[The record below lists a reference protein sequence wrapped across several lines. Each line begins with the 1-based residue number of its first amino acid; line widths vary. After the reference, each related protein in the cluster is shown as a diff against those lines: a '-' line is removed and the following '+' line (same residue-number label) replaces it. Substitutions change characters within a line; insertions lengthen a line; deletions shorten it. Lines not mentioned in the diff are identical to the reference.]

1 MIDTMPRTR
10 EEILRERR
18 QLRVHYGLLFDSVA
32 ALLFRHDPIG
42 IAFDNEN
49 VDEYEPEAGTIL
61 PRLRS
66 CESSADALSAIHEEF
81 VRWFDIETAGP
92 VERYTA
98 IASEIWKLWQTHR
111 LTLRLPAP
119 DGMSQG

>member
-1 MIDTMPRTR
+1 MARTR

-18 QLRVHYGLLFDSVA
+18 QLRAQYGLLFDSVA

-49 VDEYEPEAGTIL
+49 IDEYEPEAGTIL

-66 CESSADALSAIHEEF
+66 CESPADALRAIHEEF
-81 VRWFDIETAGP
+81 VRWFDADTAGP
-92 VERYTA
+92 EERYA
-98 IASEIWKLWQTHR
+98 EIASETWQLWQTQR
-111 LTLRLPAP
+111 LTHRLPAP
-119 DGMSQG
+119 DGKSHS